1 LIIPIEWDFTISQV
15 VGQQEVRKYRY
26 PLPVERID
34 ISLPLCILITGTSKA
49 FIDATYNKNTAG
61 IGNELLNK

>member
-1 LIIPIEWDFTISQV
+1 V
-15 VGQQEVRKYRY
+15 VGQQEVRKYRH